1 MKLRNQ
7 TLLLILC
14 TFSLLAETPEELADL
29 VKRQC
34 RSIHLG
40 FESGPADG
48 FYNEVRVTQSS
59 VGTYYCVA
67 GFSSGYFG
75 LQEREGDKVI
85 IFSVW
90 DPGQQNDPNSVAAE
104 QRVKLMYKDPE
115 VKTGRFGNEGT
126 GGQSFFEYAWK
137 TNETYRFAVSAKV
150 DAKRTT
156 FGAYFF
162 INETQKWKH
171 LVSFQ
176 TETGGKKLE
185 GMYAFIEDFKRDY
198 ISATKARSADFGPAY
213 VLGEGVGWQGLMR
226 AGFTGDVTPSTNIDA
241 GVKDQGFRLITGG
254 STTNHTKL
262 STVLETV
269 KPEKLKWSP
278 PF

>member
-85 IFSVW
+85 IFFRLGS
-90 DPGQQNDPNSVAAE
+90 
-104 QRVKLMYKDPE
+104 
-115 VKTGRFGNEGT
+115 
-126 GGQSFFEYAWK
+126 
-137 TNETYRFAVSAKV
+137 
-150 DAKRTT
+150 RTT
-156 FGAYFF
+156 KRSKLCGSGAASQ
-162 INETQKWKH
+162 IN
-171 LVSFQ
+171 V
-176 TETGGKKLE
+176 
-185 GMYAFIEDFKRDY
+185 
-198 ISATKARSADFGPAY
+198 
-213 VLGEGVGWQGLMR
+213 
-226 AGFTGDVTPSTNIDA
+226 
-241 GVKDQGFRLITGG
+241 
-254 STTNHTKL
+254 
-262 STVLETV
+262 
-269 KPEKLKWSP
+269 
-278 PF
+278 